1 MAKCIKLAISKAQ
14 GQDFS
19 CWLCVTA
26 PRYVRELKTWL
37 NTPDFFQMMLS
48 QGLGYWLYKCQGCPD
63 GSDSKES
70 VYISGTQVLSL
81 GWEDLLE
88 KAMVTHC
95 SILAWRISWT
105 EEPNGLQ
112 NMGLPRVRRN
122 WHFQFSLLYK
132 CLPGCTFSIR
142 KSNKTL
148 LHVKWIINKD
158 LL

>member
-1 MAKCIKLAISKAQ
+1 MNCIKLAISKAQ

-19 CWLCVTA
+19 RWLHVTA
-26 PRYVRELKTWL
+26 PQYVRELKTWL

-63 GSDSKES
+63 GLSALQET
-70 VYISGTQVLSL
+70 GVLSL
-81 GWEDLLE
+81 GWEDILE
-88 KAMVTHC
+88 KAMATHC

-105 EEPNGLQ
+105 EEPDGLQ
-112 NMGLPRVRRN
+112 SMGLPRVRRN

-142 KSNKTL
+142 KSDKTL
-148 LHVKWIINKD
+148 LHLKWIINKD